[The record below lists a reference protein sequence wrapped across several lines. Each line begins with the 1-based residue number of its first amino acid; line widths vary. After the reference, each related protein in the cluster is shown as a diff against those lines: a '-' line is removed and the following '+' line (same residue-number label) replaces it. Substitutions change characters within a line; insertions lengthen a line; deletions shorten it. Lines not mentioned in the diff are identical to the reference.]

1 MNIIKCVFYIFCF
14 SFIVNSISAQSLII
28 PTSETG
34 QKIVALVDLQ
44 EHGQLLVTQ
53 QDNTSSLNLVLI
65 DNELNI
71 KWEAIYDY
79 EDGNGKKAANF
90 FTFLH
95 DDIKLY
101 ITNQNIK
108 NYYGQIDIESGDI
121 LYEQLIIGTSE
132 LRRGEFYVS
141 NNQLLQAN
149 IEGAILRLQKIT
161 NNRLES
167 ISEIKAPSSNSKIK
181 NTSIQIIKISHD
193 TVFAFQTLPE
203 PNHRNLNIIFYRF
216 NTNGR
221 FIDSSIN
228 KLKLPKYAFSFN
240 SAMDLNCS
248 YVFEHKNKISMF
260 GNLAPRLADNYGQ
273 FPASDDSRGFW
284 WASFDSK
291 MHTEHFSVYP
301 FSALFQKDEEI
312 IYWQAKYW
320 GVKADGDSGFFLNM
334 NLIPGGTYTG
344 NLTSYINMRGELK
357 MFTTTED
364 RDNFMRYNPIFTRE
378 YIKKSDVLVT
388 NDDWNFFANHQFSKL
403 NYYPAFHSKFTKA
416 ITERAKKH
424 DGEAQKSDVSYTIL
438 YKNGFAI
445 IAEYYYKKKKLV
457 KLEIVRD

>member
-1 MNIIKCVFYIFCF
+1 MKIIKGVFYIFYF
-14 SFIVNSISAQSLII
+14 SLIVNSISAQSLII
-28 PTSETG
+28 PTSESG

-44 EHGQLLVTQ
+44 EQGQLLVTQ
-53 QDNTSSLNLVLI
+53 QDNTNTLNLVLI
-65 DNELNI
+65 DNGLNI
-71 KWEAIYDY
+71 KWEATYDY
-79 EDGNGKKAANF
+79 EDGNGKKEANF

-95 DDIKLY
+95 DATTIY
-101 ITNQNIK
+101 ITNQNRK
-108 NYYGQIDIESGDI
+108 NYFGQIDINSGDI
-121 LYEQLIIGTSE
+121 IYEQPIIGTSE
-132 LRRGEFYVS
+132 LRKGEYYIS

-149 IEGAILRLQKIT
+149 IEGALLRLQKIK
-161 NNRLES
+161 NNSLES
-167 ISEIKAPSSNSKIK
+167 ISEIKPPGSNSKIK
-181 NTSIQIIKISHD
+181 NTSIQIIRISHD
-193 TVFAFQTLPE
+193 TVFAYQTLPE

-216 NTNGR
+216 KVDGR
-221 FIDSSIN
+221 FIDSSVN
-228 KLKLPKYAFSFN
+228 VLKLPKYAFSFN

-248 YVFEHKNKISMF
+248 YVFEHKNRIYMF

-291 MHTEHFSVYP
+291 MHTEHFSVFP
-301 FSALFQKDEEI
+301 FSNLFQKDEEI
-312 IYWQAKYW
+312 IYWQEKYW

-344 NLTSYINMRGELK
+344 NLTSYINTRGELK

-388 NDDWNFFANHQFSKL
+388 NDEWNFFACHQFSKL

-416 ITERAKKH
+416 ITERAKKF
-424 DGEAQKSDVSYTIL
+424 DDNLEKSDVAYTIL
-438 YKNGFAI
+438 YKNGYAI
-445 IAEYYYKKKKLV
+445 IAEYYYKKKKAL
-457 KLEIVRD
+457 KLEIVR